1 MNCKPAPLLL
11 AVTFALTLGI
21 VGCGSS
27 SNNDQ
32 PQQPA
37 TNTTAQMPPQ
47 SPYTAAQPATGA
59 TTAQPMGTG
68 PSGMPASNGSAG
80 PTGMSPSFEAVAGS
94 KGYITQ
100 QDAQH
105 LPWLQNRFSQ
115 CDTNGDGRIT
125 RQEYSRCRQGQARGT
140 MQQPPAQPP
149 QGGSSS
155 G

>member
-1 MNCKPAPLLL
+1 MNCKPAPLMLT
-11 AVTFALTLGI
+11 VTFALTLGI

-37 TNTTAQMPPQ
+37 PNTTAQTPPQ
-47 SPYTAAQPATGA
+47 SPYTAAQPAPG
-59 TTAQPMGTG
+59 TTAAQPMRAGS
-68 PSGMPASNGSAG
+68 SGMAASNGSAG
-80 PTGMSPSFEAVAGS
+80 STGMGPGFETLAGS
-94 KGYITQ
+94 KGYIT

-105 LPWLQNRFSQ
+105 LPWLQNHFSQ

-125 RQEYSRCRQGQARGT
+125 RQEYSRCRKGQAQGT
-140 MQQPPAQPP
+140 MQQPPPTQPP